1 MNIKIQDMN
10 EKILSVAF
18 LLAVLCLY
26 SCNEE
31 EKQEQMLV
39 GNLVTL
45 NVPVDGI
52 DEGGAERVR
61 RHGVL
66 LKILLLQWKRSW
78 RKD

>member
-1 MNIKIQDMN
+1 MN

-45 NVPVDGI
+45 HVPVNGI
-52 DEGGAERVR
+52 DEGGAESAQTRGTAQNTAITVEEE
-61 RHGVL
+61 
-66 LKILLLQWKRSW
+66 
-78 RKD
+78 